1 MNPLIFKENGIV
13 ILKGII
19 NSPPL
24 GGGKYH
30 SLYLYIDIVLIFLKH
45 LKHLDNMK
53 IYTVIMFK
61 ESKTFKHF

>member
-1 MNPLIFKENGIV
+1 M
-13 ILKGII
+13 I

-30 SLYLYIDIVLIFLKH
+30 SLDLYKDIIMLIFLKH
-45 LKHLDNMK
+45 LKHLVSMK

-61 ESKTFKHF
+61 ESKTF